1 MPARVIH
8 FGPDDCHRL
17 MVLQTAGYAVEECH
31 DLAELRGHLTQGA
44 VVDAM
49 LVSDGDGVSLREV
62 VAVARANSSL
72 PVILFRNASLA
83 YEEAGADLV
92 VHCLTAPE
100 VWLNNV
106 ETLIEK
112 TRATVRA

>member
-17 MVLQTAGYAVEECH
+17 MVLQSAGYAVEECEYLAQMRGQ
-31 DLAELRGHLTQGA
+31 LAEGA
-44 VVDAM
+44 AVDAM

-72 PVILFRNASLA
+72 PVILFRNDATWHMRRP
-83 YEEAGADLV
+83 E
-92 VHCLTAPE
+92 LTWWFIA
-100 VWLNNV
+100 
-106 ETLIEK
+106 
-112 TRATVRA
+112 